1 MSELKKQRI
10 FQASSQELEQDTE
23 TLDNLQTQKL
33 FEENV
38 KFVPQA
44 IEEGELDGVD
54 IETPLIKKK
63 THWSIKTL
71 IGGFLGLT
79 VWQSVDHVITAI
91 QSADF
96 LSLGWAGLIS
106 LAAIMGVTAIGRELW
121 TLRKLKNRAEIQH
134 QVTELVEGNG
144 IGQAKPFCEALA
156 KKGATANTAE
166 YTRWKNSIESHHNNA
181 EVFEMYDSMVVSE
194 QDKRA
199 KALISKHAGESALM
213 VAISPLAVVDML
225 LVAWRNIRLIEQ
237 VSQVYGVE
245 LGYWGRL
252 RLFKMVLQN
261 MAFAGATEMVT
272 DVGVD
277 MLSTGLAGKLSTR
290 AAQGLGIGLLT
301 ARFGLRTMNLMRPL
315 PWQAGEAPKL
325 SDMRKTIV
333 AQLASKLSSQNN
345 N

>member
-44 IEEGELDGVD
+44 IEEEELDGVD

-106 LAAIMGVTAIGRELW
+106 LAAVMGVTAIGRELW
-121 TLRKLKNRAEIQH
+121 TLHKLKNRAEVQQ

-144 IGQAKPFCEALA
+144 IGQAKSFCEDLA
-156 KKGATANTAE
+156 KKGSTAKTAE
-166 YTRWKNSIESHHNNA
+166 YTRWQNSIESHHNNA
-181 EVFEMYDSMVVSE
+181 EVFEMYDSMVVAE

-199 KALISKHAGESALM
+199 RALISKHAGESALM
-213 VAISPLAVVDML
+213 VALSPLAVVDML

-261 MAFAGATEMVT
+261 MAFAGATEMAT

-301 ARFGLRTMNLMRPL
+301 ARFGLRTMSLMRPL
-315 PWQAGEAPKL
+315 PWQVGEAPKL

-333 AQLASKLSSQNN
+333 SQLASKLGSQHKN
-345 N
+345 

>member
-10 FQASSQELEQDTE
+10 FQASPQDLEQDTE
-23 TLDNLQTQKL
+23 IVDNLQTQKL
-33 FEENV
+33 FEESV

-44 IEEGELDGVD
+44 IEEEELDGVD

-63 THWSIKTL
+63 THWSVKTL
-71 IGGFLGLT
+71 VGGFLGLT

-106 LAAIMGVTAIGRELW
+106 LAAIMGVSAIGRELW

-134 QVTELVEGNG
+134 QVTELIEGNG
-144 IGQAKPFCEALA
+144 IGQAKPFCEDLA
-156 KKGATANTAE
+156 KKGSTTHTVE

-181 EVFEMYDSMVVSE
+181 EVFEMYDSMVVAE
-194 QDKRA
+194 QDQRA

-237 VSQVYGVE
+237 VSQVYSVE

-261 MAFAGATEMVT
+261 MAFAGATEMAT

-301 ARFGLRTMNLMRPL
+301 ARFGLKTMNLMRPL
-315 PWQAGEAPKL
+315 PWQIGESPKL

-333 AQLASKLSSQNN
+333 AQLASKLSSQNKN
-345 N
+345 

>member
-10 FQASSQELEQDTE
+10 FQSQELNQTPDPIED
-23 TLDNLQTQKL
+23 LNTQKL

-38 KFVPQA
+38 TFVPQA
-44 IEEGELDGVD
+44 VEEDEQNEVD

-63 THWSIKTL
+63 THWSVKTL

-79 VWQSVDHVITAI
+79 VWQSVDHVIRAI

-96 LSLGWAGLIS
+96 LSLGWAGLIT
-106 LAAIMGVTAIGRELW
+106 LATVMGVSAIGRELW
-121 TLRKLKNRAEIQH
+121 TLKKLKHQAEIQH
-134 QVTELVEGNG
+134 QVTELIDGNG
-144 IGQAKPFCEALA
+144 IGQAKPFCETLA
-156 KKGATANTAE
+156 KTGTVLHTPE
-166 YTRWKNSIESHHNNA
+166 YTRWKNSVEPHHNNA
-181 EVFEMYDSMVVSE
+181 EVFEMYDSIVVTE

-199 KALISKHAGESALM
+199 KALISKHAGESAIM

-252 RLFKMVLQN
+252 RLFKMVVQN

-277 MLSTGLAGKLSTR
+277 MLSTGVAGKLSTR

-315 PWQAGEAPKL
+315 PWQIGEAPTL
-325 SDMRKTIV
+325 GDMRKTIV
-333 AQLASKLSSQNN
+333 AQLVSKLGSQSKHE
-345 N
+345 

>member
-1 MSELKKQRI
+1 MSELKKQRV
-10 FQASSQELEQDTE
+10 FQSQELKQQDVIE
-23 TLDNLQTQKL
+23 ALNTQKL
-33 FEENV
+33 FNDNVTFIPQKTEDEE
-38 KFVPQA
+38 
-44 IEEGELDGVD
+44 ELDSSD
-54 IETPLIKKK
+54 IEMPLIKKG

-71 IGGFLGLT
+71 VIGFLGLT
-79 VWQSVDHVITAI
+79 LWQSIDHVITAI

-106 LAAIMGVTAIGRELW
+106 FAALLGVTAIGRELL
-121 TLRKLKNRAEIQH
+121 TLRKLKDRAELQE
-134 QVTELVEGNG
+134 QVTELIDGNG
-144 IGQAKPFCEALA
+144 IGQAKVFCEGLA
-156 KKGATANTAE
+156 RKNLKLNPIE
-166 YTRWKNSIESHHNNA
+166 YTRWQNIIEPHHSNA
-181 EVFEMYDSMVVSE
+181 EVFEMYDSMVISV

-213 VAISPLAVVDML
+213 VALSPLAVVDML

-237 VSQVYGVE
+237 VSEVYGVE

-261 MAFAGATEMVT
+261 MAFAGATEIAT

-290 AAQGLGIGLLT
+290 AAQGLGIGLIT
-301 ARFGLRTMNLMRPL
+301 ARFGLKTMDLMRPL
-315 PWQAGEAPKL
+315 PWMNDEVPKL

-333 AQLASKLSSQNN
+333 AQLVSKLGAQNSN
-345 N
+345 

>member
-1 MSELKKQRI
+1 MSELKKQRV
-10 FQASSQELEQDTE
+10 FQSEPQFTENEQTTE
-23 TLDNLQTQKL
+23 SLNTQKL
-33 FEENV
+33 FEETQT
-38 KFVPQA
+38 FIPQA
-44 IEEGELDGVD
+44 IEEESELDDLD
-54 IETPLIKKK
+54 IETPLVKKK

-79 VWQSVDHVITAI
+79 
-91 QSADF
+91 
-96 LSLGWAGLIS
+96 
-106 LAAIMGVTAIGRELW
+106 M
-121 TLRKLKNRAEIQH
+121 
-134 QVTELVEGNG
+134 EGNG
-144 IGQAKPFCEALA
+144 IGQAKPFCETLA
-156 KKGATANTAE
+156 KKGLTTHTAE
-166 YTRWKNSIESHHNNA
+166 FSRWQNSIESHHNNA
-181 EVFEMYDSMVVSE
+181 EVFEMYDSMVVVE

-213 VAISPLAVVDML
+213 VALSPLAVVDML

-333 AQLASKLSSQNN
+333 AQLVSKLNS
-345 N
+345 